1 VETVKADKSM
11 TRHLEQRPNPSIL
24 RVEGSLRAPMHNEL
38 ARRVETLLDRGERRL
53 VLDLARLSEID
64 AAGVGELVEA
74 FNRTSAAGGVLRI
87 AHASRRV
94 RTLLDLTGVSKLLTA
109 DPFANP
115 SSVATIPRRV
125 GCP

>member
-1 VETVKADKSM
+1 MSVETAKADKFTM
-11 TRHLEQRPNPSIL
+11 HHLEQCSDPSIL
-24 RVEGSLRAPMHNEL
+24 RVEGSLRAPMHHEL
-38 ARRVETLLDRGERRL
+38 ARRVETLLEGGERRL

-94 RTLLDLTGVSKLLTA
+94 RTLLDLTGVSKLLRE
-109 DPFANP
+109 DPLANP
-115 SSVATIPRRV
+115 S
-125 GCP
+125 